1 MKPWAFNR
9 PLHVAY
15 IDVKSAFDSVDRSAL
30 WKVLQAEGM
39 PPSLLQL
46 IRNLHTGTTA
56 RVRTHNGLSA
66 SFNTASGVRQGC
78 ILAPDLFC
86 SAIDWLMEMLS
97 HLCPDSFGIEVAGSH
112 FTDMDYADDAV
123 LLTSDPR
130 NWGNVLGCYEDSA
143 STVGLHT
150 NWLKTK
156 IQNIGA
162 GLAPEMVSMYVQ
174 TVEPVVKFTYLGSDV
189 DSEGYS
195 TPEIHRRLGMGNS
208 IMGQLDAIWRQ
219 QKLSLQTK
227 LRLYTS
233 LVLSV
238 LLYRSETWTLRKSD
252 SDRLQSFHMTSQRR
266 ILGIRWFEHVTNAS
280 IQETTGLMNLS
291 LIIADRRHDLF
302 GHVCR
307 LPPETPVRRALQLC
321 TDIFNGDRP
330 TPEWKRPRGRPR
342 RSWLQQIEEDFGA
355 PISVAYIAAQDRSSW
370 RSLRPSA
377 GLAHQWVSEWVKPC
391 VAQ

>member
-1 MKPWAFNR
+1 MGRGHSPFPNPSPRLTVATNFGR
-9 PLHVAY
+9 APPLPKFL
-15 IDVKSAFDSVDRSAL
+15 D
-30 WKVLQAEGM
+30 
-39 PPSLLQL
+39 PPL
-46 IRNLHTGTTA
+46 
-56 RVRTHNGLSA
+56 
-66 SFNTASGVRQGC
+66 
-78 ILAPDLFC
+78 
-86 SAIDWLMEMLS
+86 
-97 HLCPDSFGIEVAGSH
+97 
-112 FTDMDYADDAV
+112 
-123 LLTSDPR
+123 
-130 NWGNVLGCYEDSA
+130 VLGCYEDSA

-162 GLAPEMVSMYVQ
+162 GLAPEMVSMYGQ
-174 TVEPVVKFTYLGSDV
+174 TVEPVVKFTYLRSDV

-195 TPEIHRRLGMGNS
+195 TPEIHRRLGMGSS

-238 LLYRSETWTLRKSD
+238 VLYGSETWTLRKSD

-291 LIIADRRHDLF
+291 LIIANRCHDLF

-377 GLAHQWVSEWVKPC
+377 GSCASVSEHNNNNNNLVWWHR
-391 VAQ
+391 VALYKM